1 MCLLLSGRL
10 LWQARADPEQQ
21 RVRLCQLWHGVVL
34 KHCLMV
40 LGWQYMQTIA
50 NLLGKITSNALVTEC
65 ITGRGLKI
73 AREAKSA

>member
-1 MCLLLSGRL
+1 VAWR
-10 LWQARADPEQQ
+10 
-21 RVRLCQLWHGVVL
+21 GVKAL
-34 KHCLMV
+34 FDGGMAI
-40 LGWQYMQTIA
+40 YA